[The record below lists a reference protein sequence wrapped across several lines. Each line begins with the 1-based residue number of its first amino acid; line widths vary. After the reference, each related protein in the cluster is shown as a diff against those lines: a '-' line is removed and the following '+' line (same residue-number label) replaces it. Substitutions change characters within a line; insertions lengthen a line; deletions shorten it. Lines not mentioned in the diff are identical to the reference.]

1 MASQVLA
8 RKWRPHNFE
17 SVVGQEPVVQALTHA
32 LRENRLHHAY
42 LFTGT
47 RGVGKTTLSR
57 ILAKSLN
64 CVGPDG
70 KGGVTDHPCGV
81 CEACRAIDEG
91 RFVDY
96 IEMDAASNRS
106 VEEMTALL
114 EQAMYAPTNAR
125 YKVYM
130 IDEVHQ
136 LTTHAFNAML
146 KTLEEPPEYVK
157 FILATTDP
165 QKVPV
170 TVLSRC
176 IQFNLRNVTPQIV
189 AEHMKHILTE
199 EKIEAEPAALK
210 LLGIGARGSMRDGLS
225 LLDQAIAFAGDKPV
239 TLDSVREMLGMMDS
253 DVLVKLLQ
261 ALAQGDAHQMLEIA
275 NTMSMRSLSFSQA
288 IRDLAAILHRIA
300 LAQFDPASVASD
312 DLDRDAIFELAQTFS
327 PQEVQLYYQIT
338 LNARGDMNL
347 APDEYA
353 GFTMALMR
361 MLAFKPAGVVKT
373 TLPKRFSFDD
383 VKSTSTTNQ
392 NSIAP
397 KVESKV
403 LATSVATSEVANVR
417 QELPATPSLDNDPAP
432 WEDLPV
438 SSQVTSDKVASL
450 EPKKLST
457 EEAVVESKPV
467 TKPSSTVIDDDDDDV
482 PYSPDGAYDEAAY
495 QESLDPF
502 DDYGMESAPTMD
514 SMPGYDM
521 PEAEPVEEEPS
532 TDMGSGYSDY
542 YEFAQEEEIPEFSE
556 VGKLWYEKMRYT
568 YPSTYARDILF
579 RSECVAIEGNVIRL
593 RLDPFYAGRLRNEQ
607 AMRLVQRIV
616 DPVFGHRMKIEIELE
631 SPRSRTIHQQKVW
644 EKRQEKK
651 AEEAKWLKSHYVAID
666 DPEEKKAAIEAL
678 KNTPQAKIIA
688 RRFNARIDQS
698 SIKKLVSRQS

>member
-8 RKWRPHNFE
+8 RKWRPHDFE

-136 LTTHAFNAML
+136 LTSHAFNAML

-176 IQFNLRNVTPQIV
+176 LQFNLKNVSPQTV
-189 AEHMKHILTE
+189 ADHMAHILKE
-199 EKIEAEPAALK
+199 EHIQAEPAALK
-210 LLGIGARGSMRDGLS
+210 LLGVGARGSMRDGLS
-225 LLDQAIAFAGDKPV
+225 LLDQAIAFAGDKPI
-239 TLDSVREMLGMMDS
+239 TLESVREMLGMMDS
-253 DVLVKLLQ
+253 DVLIKLLGY
-261 ALAQGDAHQMLEIA
+261 LAEGKAHEMMQIA
-275 NTMSMRSLSFSQA
+275 EQMSMRSLSFGQA
-288 IRDLAAILHRIA
+288 IRDLASLLHRIA
-300 LAQFDPASVASD
+300 LAQFDPAGIAAD
-312 DLDRDAIFELAQTFS
+312 EMDREAVMALARTFS
-327 PQEVQLYYQIT
+327 PQEVQLYYQIA

-353 GFTMALMR
+353 GFTMALLR
-361 MLAFKPAGVVKT
+361 MLAFKPAGSVQVQLPQRFKGPSSELSQASEKT
-373 TLPKRFSFDD
+373 E
-383 VKSTSTTNQ
+383 N
-392 NSIAP
+392 
-397 KVESKV
+397 KVEPTISKD
-403 LATSVATSEVANVR
+403 AEVK
-417 QELPATPSLDNDPAP
+417 PAEKKPAAVEPAP
-432 WEDLPV
+432 WEEEAPLGE
-438 SSQVTSDKVASL
+438 SDQGGRGKAIARG
-450 EPKKLST
+450 EAQTAQTEKLSSLP
-457 EEAVVESKPV
+457 EE
-467 TKPSSTVIDDDDDDV
+467 DDV
-482 PYSPDGAYDEAAY
+482 PYVDDYDEYAS
-495 QESLDPF
+495 QMEPSVE
-502 DDYGMESAPTMD
+502 DYGFEMTAQDSAPQ
-514 SMPGYDM
+514 
-521 PEAEPVEEEPS
+521 EEEPAADS
-532 TDMGSGYSDY
+532 
-542 YEFAQEEEIPEFSE
+542 FADQYDFADSVEEIPEFTDI
-556 VGKLWYEKMRYT
+556 GRQWYEKLRYT
-568 YPSTYARDILF
+568 YPASYAKDILE
-579 RSECVAIEGNVIRL
+579 RSECVAIDGDLITL
-593 RLDPFYAGRLRNEQ
+593 RLDPRFENRPKNQ
-607 AMRLVQRIV
+607 KAMLLVQRIV
-616 DPVFGHRMKIEIELE
+616 DSLFGRRMRFKFEFET
-631 SPRSRTIHQQKVW
+631 PRSRTISQERNRLKREQKL
-644 EKRQEKK
+644 Q
-651 AEEAKWLKSHYVAID
+651 EEAEHRKNKFVTITDEA
-666 DPEEKKAAIEAL
+666 ERKQAIEAL
-678 KNTPQAKIIA
+678 KKTPLARTIT
-688 RRFNARIDQS
+688 RRFNARIDAMS
-698 SIKKLVSRQS
+698 VKKKVS